1 MERTE
6 LDTVETDSYEAPEMV
21 EVGDFAEVTLGP
33 NYVGI
38 WDGYGTYPN

>member
-1 MERTE
+1 MESE
-6 LDTVETDSYEAPEMV
+6 AYEPPVMV
-21 EVGDFAEVTLGP
+21 EAGDFADVTLGP